1 MPLRHAL
8 DLRLQHLLMPDQ
20 VAKGILRYR
29 KHMGSKHIKALITKD
44 GKRNSR
50 ALGLEVDKGMDI
62 FRQWWVYEPPA
73 EEGYRQPQHLRHS
86 DLGYAVLRSAR
97 EILALQS
104 SSTNVGRLTP
114 SEKIVQR
121 GSQRGGRGYNAML

>member
-1 MPLRHAL
+1 MHGIPVEIWQAIAELLTWPQVLLLANSCVFLVPLRHAL

-20 VAKGILRYR
+20 VAKGMLRYR

-73 EEGYRQPQHLRHS
+73 VRRGGLQAA
-86 DLGYAVLRSAR
+86 AVL
-97 EILALQS
+97 
-104 SSTNVGRLTP
+104 TP
-114 SEKIVQR
+114 
-121 GSQRGGRGYNAML
+121 L